1 LEPFVKVSREL
12 CWWCQMRPADSRE
25 HKIKRTDLV
34 RVHGRGELRGSRT
47 LVVRSGER
55 STEHRSTKN
64 DALKFSPSMCA
75 YCNNTRSQP
84 FDRAYDEFI
93 EWVLANDA
101 TVLAERRIDLTAVF
115 AFDENGK
122 AEDVLR
128 FFVKHVCCRLA
139 ETVNSDGDTLIPS
152 DAVSFLCGGRPPKSI
167 ATAMWIEPSWLRFD
181 RLGAG
186 DPNWISILGME
197 PVEAGPEM
205 RVASRW
211 NYGWLV
217 LGWECWG
224 REEGNAFLDREI
236 ALPIL
241 CAKPAV
247 FELSYVATTAA
258 RHEGGADDQN
268 WLQRVRGGI
277 PVDPDALA
285 NSAVAEKFIAGAL
298 DSEAAAREEVPDH
311 RQFLLARP
319 FADAGLEVMR
329 AGWLCGVARSVWARG
344 SLDPGAVREVELTEN
359 LLDPQLLHRE
369 AVALG
374 VAEADSGWSGV
385 SRGFAAMASLK
396 LAEAYE
402 HGVEAEKG
410 EEALFAAASL
420 SGASVAAAGALAED
434 WPAAWDSVHAALAM
448 LAALGVEVTAIAS

>member
-1 LEPFVKVSREL
+1 V
-12 CWWCQMRPADSRE
+12 RPADSRE
-25 HKIKRTDLV
+25 HKFKRTDLI
-34 RVHGRGELRGSRT
+34 RVHGRGELRGPRT
-47 LVVRSGER
+47 LVVNSGER

-75 YCNNTRSQP
+75 YCNNTLSQP

-93 EWVLANDA
+93 EWVLANEA

-115 AFDENGK
+115 GSDANGK

-128 FFVKHVCCRLA
+128 FFVKHICCRLA
-139 ETVNSDGDTLIPS
+139 ETVDADGDTLIPS
-152 DAVSFLCGGRPPKSI
+152 DAVCFLDGARPPRTV

-186 DPNWISILGME
+186 DPEWISILGME
-197 PVEAGPEM
+197 PVQAGPEM
-205 RVASRW
+205 RVGGRW

-224 REEGNAFLDREI
+224 EKEKNVFSDKEI

-241 CAKPAV
+241 CAKPAA
-247 FELSYVATTAA
+247 FELSYAATTIA
-258 RHEGGADDQN
+258 RSEDGTVDQA
-268 WLQRVRGGI
+268 WLERVRGGMPI
-277 PVDPDALA
+277 DPDALA
-285 NSAVAEKFIAGAL
+285 DSAVAEKFIAGAL
-298 DSEAAAREEVPDH
+298 DTEAATREENPDH
-311 RQFLLARP
+311 RQLLLARP
-319 FADAGLEVMR
+319 FADARLEVMR
-329 AGWLCGVARSVWARG
+329 AGWLCAVARSVWAGG
-344 SLDPGAVREVELTEN
+344 SLDPRVVREVVLTER
-359 LLDPQLLHRE
+359 LLDPQVLHRE

-385 SRGFAAMASLK
+385 ARGFAAMASLK
-396 LAEAYE
+396 LAEAYD
-402 HGVEAEKG
+402 HGVEAEPG

-420 SGASVAAAGALAED
+420 AGACVAAAGASAED

-448 LAALGVEVTAIAS
+448 LTALGVEVAAMAD